1 MRFAILAALLASP
14 LAAEEPI
21 LDRPCGD
28 VLEAIKAPGDM
39 EAEIMMFRG
48 LEGVAEANKF
58 AGFYS
63 GVAFGFITAKT
74 GTPPGDEWVR
84 LCKED
89 ETRLFGDI
97 LNAID

>member
-1 MRFAILAALLASP
+1 MRLAIIAAFLASP
-14 LAAEEPI
+14 LAAQEGI

-28 VLEAIKAPGDM
+28 ILEAIKAPGDM

-48 LEGVAEANKF
+48 IEGVAEANKF

-63 GVAFGFITAKT
+63 GVAFGFVTAKA
-74 GTPPGDEWVR
+74 GNAGGDEWVH

-89 ETRLFGDI
+89 DSRSFGDV